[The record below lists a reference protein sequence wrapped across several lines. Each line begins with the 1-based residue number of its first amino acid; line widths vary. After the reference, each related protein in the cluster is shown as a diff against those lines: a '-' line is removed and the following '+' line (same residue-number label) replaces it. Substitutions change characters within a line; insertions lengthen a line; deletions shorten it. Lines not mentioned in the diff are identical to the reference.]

1 METGGELRC
10 TSDASLDADNPSD
23 SDGQQNEQ
31 QVKRWLANAS
41 EKAINERLQKAIEEE
56 NYEYAKLCQEELKRR
71 KEGGA

>member
-1 METGGELRC
+1 MSVAWRQAENCGVR
-10 TSDASLDADNPSD
+10 
-23 SDGQQNEQ
+23 Q
-31 QVKRWLANAS
+31 ANAS